1 MPTLIRLLVILLVLA
16 GLAYGA
22 MFGLVAVV
30 TPKQKDVT
38 IRIPQRELVAAPER
52 DPLVKREINTTRK
65 PDAPATDT
73 PAAAADTPAAD
84 VPAAD
89 VPADATTPNEGDVV
103 TKVQGVE

>member
-16 GLAYGA
+16 GLGYGA

-38 IRIPQRELVAAPER
+38 IRIPPRELVAGPER

-65 PDAPATDT
+65 PDAPAAET
-73 PAAAADTPAAD
+73 PAAATDVPATDA
-84 VPAAD
+84 PAAD

-103 TKVQGVE
+103 TKEQGIE